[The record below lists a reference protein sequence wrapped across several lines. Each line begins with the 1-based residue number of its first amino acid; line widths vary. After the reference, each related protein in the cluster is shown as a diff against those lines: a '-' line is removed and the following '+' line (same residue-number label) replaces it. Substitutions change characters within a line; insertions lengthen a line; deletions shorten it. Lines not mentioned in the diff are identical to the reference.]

1 MTRPDFARGAVGALI
16 ISAALTPLA
25 MADEV
30 KRVSANGTELAYV
43 EVGQGEP
50 VIFIHGGL
58 QDYRMWLE
66 HLPKFAGRYRAI
78 AYSRR
83 NNYPNDVS
91 PDGMPDGAADA
102 HGEDLAAF
110 VRALG
115 LSKVR
120 VVAHSSGAHAALF
133 FAALHPEMVVS
144 LALNEPPATGI
155 LVGVPGAADMLKEW
169 GNGLAPGRAALK
181 AGDTKTGIPLFVDG
195 VGGAGAY
202 QRRSDAAKKMNAENV
217 ASYQADATTKQ
228 PRPVFTCE
236 MAKAIKAPTLLSDG
250 ERSPKFFYWIID
262 QLEVCLPNHERIVIA
277 GSSHTVPSEKP
288 DAYDEAVLAFL
299 AKH

>member
-1 MTRPDFARGAVGALI
+1 MTRRDFARAAVAVVI
-16 ISAALTPLA
+16 TSAAWNAIA
-25 MADEV
+25 MANEV
-30 KRVSANGTELAYV
+30 KRISANGTELAYV

-50 VIFIHGGL
+50 VIFVHGGL
-58 QDYRMWLE
+58 QDYRMWTE

-144 LALNEPPATGI
+144 LALNEPPAAGI
-155 LVGVPGAADMLKEW
+155 LVGVPEVAEMLKAWGSGAAPARE
-169 GNGLAPGRAALK
+169 ALK
-181 AGDTKTGIPLFVDG
+181 AGDTKAGIPLFVNA
-195 VGGAGAY
+195 VGGPGAY
-202 QRRSDAAKKMNAENV
+202 ERRSDADKMMNLDNV
-217 ASYQADATTKQ
+217 ASYQADATTK
-228 PRPVFTCE
+228 RP
-236 MAKAIKAPTLLSDG
+236 
-250 ERSPKFFYWIID
+250 SPDISRYR
-262 QLEVCLPNHERIVIA
+262 V
-277 GSSHTVPSEKP
+277 
-288 DAYDEAVLAFL
+288 
-299 AKH
+299 

>member
-195 VGGAGAY
+195 VGGPGAY

-217 ASYQADATTKQ
+217 ASYQADATAKQ

-250 ERSPKFFYWIID
+250 ERSPKFFYWIIE
-262 QLEVCLPNHERIVIA
+262 QLEVCLPNHERIAIA